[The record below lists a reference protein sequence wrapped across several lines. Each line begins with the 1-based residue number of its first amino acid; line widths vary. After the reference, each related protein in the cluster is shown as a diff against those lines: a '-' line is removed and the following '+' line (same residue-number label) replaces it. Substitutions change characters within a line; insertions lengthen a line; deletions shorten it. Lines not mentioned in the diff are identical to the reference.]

1 MSFLSLLYH
10 PLSIF
15 PVEQSK
21 MFFSYFSGEKNEGK
35 GKEQNSNSQ
44 SLILF
49 SVPYTLKVNNNECS
63 IDERFQKNSPS

>member
-1 MSFLSLLYH
+1 MSFLPWLHH

-21 MFFSYFSGEKNEGK
+21 MFCSYFSGEKMR
-35 GKEQNSNSQ
+35 GKEKSKTQNSQ
-44 SLILF
+44 SFILF

-63 IDERFQKNSPS
+63 IGERFQKNS